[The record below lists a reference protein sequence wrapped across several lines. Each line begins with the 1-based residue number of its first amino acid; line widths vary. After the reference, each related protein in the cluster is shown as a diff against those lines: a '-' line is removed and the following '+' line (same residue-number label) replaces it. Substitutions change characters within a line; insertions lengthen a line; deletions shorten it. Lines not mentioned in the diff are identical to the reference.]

1 MFRPATLLAAIAV
14 LVALRVPAGAQPAA
28 RITVPLTIDY
38 LALGA
43 ALKRQI
49 YDAPGGRAIL
59 WQGTNDCEFLYA
71 ENPRFAANGK
81 ASVVLDSD
89 GELGL
94 GVPLAGKCVDPISW
108 KGIIA
113 IDATPYLTRGLTLM
127 FRVSDIN
134 LYDQQRRKSFIVGRG
149 FDLIKGNF
157 IPRFET
163 FRFDLRA
170 PIDEFRALAE
180 ESAPPAE
187 AERFKQALATVHG
200 VGPTVVATD
209 GVRVTLELS
218 APPIPAAQ
226 PSVAAGPLT
235 PAELAAWNRQLDQW
249 DAFIVFAI
257 KQIGSTAADKE
268 LRSSLLDLLLD
279 GRYRLAQAVDRPP
292 APGGPDP
299 VRVLFLDQ
307 WRRLGDVVRKAA
319 ARGQLGDRAL
329 EFLSFI
335 SAGDALMAFDQA
347 APALGARISA
357 ADLRRLARIMAPHAT
372 ADPLQFNYH
381 EDPELQR
388 IFGFTPPPET
398 PDAVG
403 PSDTD
408 EPEPTA
414 SAGAPTPGA
423 ATPQA
428 TATSPPAPG
437 APPTAAPSTGASPT
451 AAPSTGASPTAASP
465 TAAPPTAAPPTA
477 ASPTPTSS
485 PAAAGSAME
494 CPAPLPAP
502 IAPGMDLASRMYG
515 VLKLIAP
522 ADAFADA
529 PPQPAQLKRLGV
541 RLRRAVVNE
550 ANVERYTQDLGA
562 LLDAAAASE
571 IADEKPAPA
580 LRPTYRVMVKATAW
594 QESCWRQFV
603 LAHGRVRYLESSSHD
618 LGLMQVNRYVWRGF
632 YSIRHLEWDI
642 AYNAG
647 AGSQILARLMIRA
660 AGRVPRASDLDAIA
674 RSSYAGYNGGP
685 DETNRWRRTDQSPD
699 KRLIDEAFWRK
710 YRALKEGQSLN
721 ILKCAA
727 EWSHAPGH

>member
-14 LVALRVPAGAQPAA
+14 LAALCGPAAAQPAT

-71 ENPRFAANGK
+71 ENPRFAASGQ
-81 ASVVLDSD
+81 ATVELDSD

-94 GVPLAGKCVDPISW
+94 GVPLAGKCVNPISW

-113 IDATPYLTRGLTLM
+113 IDATPYLTPNLTLM
-127 FRVSDIN
+127 FRVSDVN
-134 LYDQQRRKSFIVGRG
+134 LYDQRRRKSFIVGRG

-170 PIDEFRALAE
+170 PIEEFRALAE

-187 AERFKQALATVHG
+187 AERFRQALATVHG
-200 VGPTVVATD
+200 VGPTVAAAD

-218 APPIPAAQ
+218 APPMPAAQ
-226 PSVAAGPLT
+226 PSAAAGPLA
-235 PAELAAWNRQLDQW
+235 PAELAAWDRRLDQW

-268 LRSSLLDLLLD
+268 LRASLLDLLLD
-279 GRYRLAQAVDRPP
+279 GRYRLARAIDRPP
-292 APGGPDP
+292 TPGGPDP

-307 WRRLGDVVRKAA
+307 WRRLGDVVRTAA

-357 ADLRRLARIMAPHAT
+357 ADLRRLARIMAPQAT
-372 ADPLQFNYH
+372 ADPLEFNYR

-398 PDAVG
+398 PDAVA

-408 EPEPTA
+408 EPEPTT
-414 SAGAPTPGA
+414 SAGVPTPGA

-428 TATSPPAPG
+428 TATPPAVGATSSPG
-437 APPTAAPSTGASPT
+437 VSGATPTPAPLTPASSTAAPS
-451 AAPSTGASPTAASP
+451 
-465 TAAPPTAAPPTA
+465 TA
-477 ASPTPTSS
+477 ASPTPTPA
-485 PAAAGSAME
+485 PAAGRSAME
-494 CPAPLPAP
+494 CPALPPAR
-502 IAPGMDLASRMYG
+502 IAPRMNLASRMYG
-515 VLKLIAP
+515 VLRLIAP

-571 IADEKPAPA
+571 IADERPAPA
-580 LRPTYRVMVKATAW
+580 LQPAYRVMVKAAAW

-647 AGSQILARLMIRA
+647 AGSQILARLMLRA
-660 AGRVPRASDLDAIA
+660 AGRLPRAGDLDALA

-685 DETNRWRRTDQSPD
+685 DELNRWRRADEPLD

-710 YRALKEGQSLN
+710 YRALRDGQSLN
-721 ILKCAA
+721 ILRCAA
-727 EWSHAPGH
+727 EWSHAPDP